1 MTNATRNHRARKARG
16 KERLFVARLDLTRH
30 AAPHASVATPVGH
43 LMSVILRRMNIDATH
58 RLLALACTFNRAPTA
73 LNHIRQRHA
82 IWHAIVVN
90 SRHGDELPFVE
101 NLERVFDGYLTVGIL
116 HWIVF
121 HNRTPLNHGE
131 QRNRAKLLWK
141 AGRAPCCPFRP
152 SQRTQK
158 RNADR
163 LRRRTNANKQ
173 QARSRLD
180 IVLTNGHE
188 SCEAIPFLIQCA
200 TNWKTSRR
208 RVGNRA
214 LGSIATLGL

>member
-1 MTNATRNHRARKARG
+1 
-16 KERLFVARLDLTRH
+16 
-30 AAPHASVATPVGH
+30 
-43 LMSVILRRMNIDATH
+43 MSVILRRMNIDAAH
-58 RLLALACTFNRAPTA
+58 RLLALACTFNRAPTT

-121 HNRTPLNHGE
+121 HNGTPFNHGE

-141 AGRAPCCPFRP
+141 AERALSCPSRP

-158 RNADR
+158 NETRTGFDAER
-163 LRRRTNANKQ
+163 TRTN
-173 QARSRLD
+173 SRPDHAWILYSPMAMN
-180 IVLTNGHE
+180 LAKLSH
-188 SCEAIPFLIQCA
+188 F
-200 TNWKTSRR
+200 
-208 RVGNRA
+208 
-214 LGSIATLGL
+214 